1 MNFQEIR
8 KYYEYPVIDCCNL
21 QGVEFRAENTLEPGG
36 DAIHKFC
43 LARLQFGEMAEQ
55 TLYCGLLSNKR
66 AVFVVEY
73 YGPKGIGPAD
83 AQEFME
89 CVICKFHELK
99 GVVSVNGPDFTALDN
114 RPYFF
119 ARASFGLIIPAELS
133 GTTGG
138 EGDGDEGDDGTD
150 GGGTIGP
157 VTTADVDLTNP
168 TAAPWSEV
176 DTTVITPPTEALETQ
191 EDANQYFAQAIDEL
205 DEALEDHKDYTDIK
219 DLDELV

>member
-1 MNFQEIR
+1 MSLQDIR

-36 DAIHKFC
+36 DAVHKFC

-89 CVICKFHELK
+89 CVICEFHELK
-99 GVVSVNGPDFTALDN
+99 GVVSINGPDFTALDG

-119 ARASFGLIIPAELS
+119 ARVSFGLLIPAELS
-133 GTTGG
+133 GTV
-138 EGDGDEGDDGTD
+138 GDGGDGGTD
-150 GGGTIGP
+150 GGDDGGTIGT
-157 VTTADVDLTNP
+157 VTTADVELTNP
-168 TAAPWSEV
+168 TQDAFADVE
-176 DTTVITPPTEALETQ
+176 TTVISPPPAGTITQ
-191 EDANQYFAQAIDEL
+191 EDANQYFAQVIDEL